1 MTILSLEEAMK
12 RGKVLAGAWQG
23 EYPEDEW
30 MALCDNWDINLWTDG
45 DVDGVRKNMASI
57 YPVVEDKEGFA
68 DVDYNS
74 PQRVWSHPVSPLD
87 IPE

>member
-30 MALCDNWDINLWTDG
+30 MALCDNWDINLWSDEING
-45 DVDGVRKNMASI
+45 EKWNMASI
-57 YPVVEDKEGFA
+57 YPVTRNEAKGYDET
-68 DVDYNS
+68 DYHS
-74 PQRVWSHPVSPLD
+74 FHRVWEKK
-87 IPE
+87 I